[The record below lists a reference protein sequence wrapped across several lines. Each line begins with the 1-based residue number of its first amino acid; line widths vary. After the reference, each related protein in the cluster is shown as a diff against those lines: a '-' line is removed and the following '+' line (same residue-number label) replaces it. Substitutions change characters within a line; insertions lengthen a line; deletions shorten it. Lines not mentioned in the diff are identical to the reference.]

1 MARKR
6 ARVSAKVKQRRVI
19 DSAFRMP
26 VFFNEDNSLSGEEA
40 ADGLLASGSNN
51 LGHLE

>member
-26 VFFNEDNSLSGEEA
+26 LFFNEDNALLGEEA
-40 ADGLLASGSNN
+40 ADGLLVSDSKN
-51 LGHLE
+51 LGPLE